1 MSIRT
6 AIILCGGKGTRLGE
20 LGKKT
25 AKTLVKVQGKPIL
38 WYILKILKINKF
50 NHFILPVGFKG
61 QNIVEFIKKS
71 SEFKKYNIDIINT
84 GSNSSIAKRI
94 FKIKKYIKS
103 DNFLILNGD
112 AIFDANLTEILNNH
126 IKNKKDLSF
135 ICCEAEADFG
145 TIGVMNNKIINF
157 QRGID
162 FKSVNTNEINYK
174 AYVYSGMSI
183 INRKILNE
191 NFKNY
196 ENFEK
201 GFYPKVIKKYK
212 SDIHSLQGFWYAM
225 DNIKDYDVLNKKNIN
240 NKIFNKIYKLHKKLK

>member
-38 WYILKILKINKF
+38 WYILKILKKNNF

-61 QNIVEFIKKS
+61 QDIIKFVKNS
-71 SEFKKYNIDIINT
+71 SEFQKYNIDIINT
-84 GSNSSIAKRI
+84 GLSSSIAKRI
-94 FKIKKYIKS
+94 FRIKKYIQS

-112 AIFDANLTEILNNH
+112 AIFDANLTEILNYH
-126 IKNKKDLSF
+126 IKKKKDLSF

-145 TIGVMNNKIINF
+145 TIGVMNNKIKNF

-162 FKSVNTNEINYK
+162 FKSVNTNKSNYK
-174 AYVYSGMSI
+174 AYVYSGM
-183 INRKILNE
+183 
-191 NFKNY
+191 
-196 ENFEK
+196 
-201 GFYPKVIKKYK
+201 
-212 SDIHSLQGFWYAM
+212 
-225 DNIKDYDVLNKKNIN
+225 
-240 NKIFNKIYKLHKKLK
+240 